1 MKSQVTMTGRVFG
14 GYELPQYDVR
24 VSTGPVLSDV
34 TVTFTY
40 HYQNRDLQENGQFV
54 VPVSVARRLGYAL
67 LAASCG
73 PGPLEDDGVV
83 FNVDEKENSQGTD
96 DLETLRRKAA
106 KSGRAPLQE

>member
-1 MKSQVTMTGRVFG
+1 MFG

-40 HYQNRDLQENGQFV
+40 HYQNSDVQENGQFI

-73 PGPLEDDGVV
+73 PGPLEDDGVA
-83 FNVDEKENSQGTD
+83 FNVNEQVRPEAGASGVEDHQGVD

-106 KSGRAPLQE
+106 KLQQ